1 MRKSS
6 VLAALAI
13 GVWGSPSSADSDP
26 WILSTKQF
34 TANRYQNSPYVANG
48 YFGQRLPAEGVGYWT
63 YQDNSTGGYVL
74 NCLCSVDSSRLRL
87 VGQC

>member
-1 MRKSS
+1 MKKAF

-13 GVWGSPSSADSDP
+13 GVRGSPGSADSDP

-34 TANRYQNSPYVANG
+34 IANRYQNSPYVANG

-63 YQDNSTGGYVL
+63 YRDNSTGGYVL
-74 NCLCSVDSSRLRL
+74 NCLYSVISLSLL
-87 VGQC
+87 HVE